1 MPFAEIVGGL
11 AQMAG
16 HAAGQDRPDNPGRYT
31 HGAHAAG
38 YHASGAAE
46 AGIDPA
52 MAIPAGAAR
61 HPARPGTATKGFLG
75 SLFDF
80 SFTSFVT
87 PKIIKV
93 LYVLIT
99 IGTVIT
105 ALFYSYIDYR
115 VNVAFGV
122 LTLFVIAPLIS
133 LIVLASWRIFL
144 EFFMI
149 IFRISDDIREVR
161 ERGEFR

>member
-1 MPFAEIVGGL
+1 
-11 AQMAG
+11 MAG
-16 HAAGQDRPDNPGRYT
+16 HAAGHGRPDHSGRDAYAPGY
-31 HGAHAAG
+31 
-38 YHASGAAE
+38 YVSGTADG
-46 AGIDPA
+46 GIDPPA
-52 MAIPAGAAR
+52 RAIPADAVR
-61 HPARPGTATKGFLG
+61 QQTRSSTTAKGFLG

-105 ALFYSYIDYR
+105 ALFYSYLDYR
-115 VNVAFGV
+115 VNAAFGI
-122 LTLFVIAPLIS
+122 LTLFVIAPLVS

-149 IFRISDDIREVR
+149 IFRISDDIRHVR
-161 ERGEFR
+161 EQGEIR